1 MALTID
7 EGQTYFDNRDNKDLK
22 DYYNNPDPKVQ
33 ETLVKA
39 DGTKMTEAE
48 FGIAH
53 YENFVDPETA
63 IPGVTLES
71 RAITEGGPKMNVEA
85 PKDEYLTKAQY
96 DAGQADLLANIPAR
110 TLDRS
115 VSISQTGPEID
126 YGRIQGFVGVPE
138 IRDEEGNITQQ
149 ATGVY
154 AQQPQLPPGLMAS
167 QEATQ
172 QAIGQAAVDPD
183 TGEVIQPATLFE
195 GQSALGAGQ
204 AQLETQLGAG
214 QAGLMAGQQ
223 VLGAGQETMG
233 QAIGVPDEQQPQTLF
248 GGQRTLGQGQA
259 GIQTGVTG
267 LGRDLSGLTG
277 NLSDFQ
283 RAQKAYQTQA
293 EGQRAQGRE
302 IGMTTRDQLED
313 QLRTVGSQT
322 NRIAEQQAQQRQ
334 RSMMGPRPQAQQ
346 APMIPQ
352 AQQATQ
358 AAQIAGQNLRNFA
371 PQQGGMMGPTG
382 PTAIDPRDQVG
393 FGPTRSPV

>member
-1 MALTID
+1 MTLPQIEGDLTPEEEIAYLEQNPD
-7 EGQTYFDNRDNKDLK
+7 VAAAIARQQVGAEGPKWEGSVSDHYRHAHATGEARYANKESVPVEEEESIPPAPFTTLQLQQLRDNT
-22 DYYNNPDPKVQ
+22 PISVGGGSS
-33 ETLVKA
+33 T
-39 DGTKMTEAE
+39 
-48 FGIAH
+48 H
-53 YENFVDPETA
+53 
-63 IPGVTLES
+63 
-71 RAITEGGPKMNVEA
+71 ITQV
-85 PKDEYLTKAQY
+85 
-96 DAGQADLLANIPAR
+96 
-110 TLDRS
+110 
-115 VSISQTGPEID
+115 GPEID

-149 ATGVY
+149 ATGIY
-154 AQQPQLPPGLMAS
+154 AQQPTGLMAA

-204 AQLETQLGAG
+204 AQLGTQLGAG

-223 VLGAGQETMG
+223 TLGEGQATLG
-233 QAIGVPDEQQPQTLF
+233 QAIGVPDEQQPATLF
-248 GGQRTLGQGQA
+248 GGQMALGQGQA

-267 LGRDLSGLTG
+267 LGRDIGTLTG
-277 NLSDFQ
+277 NISDFERMQ
-283 RAQKAYQTQA
+283 RAYQTRA

-302 IGMTTRDQLED
+302 IGMTTREQLED

>member
-1 MALTID
+1 MAISLD
-7 EGQTYFDNRDNKDLK
+7 DGQTYFNNPENVDLK
-22 DYYNNPDPKVQ
+22 NFYNDPNNEEVLKNPD
-33 ETLVKA
+33 
-39 DGTKMTEAE
+39 GTRMTEAE
-48 FGIAH
+48 FGKSH

-71 RAITEGGPKMNVEA
+71 RAITEGGEKANVVEE
-85 PKDEYLTKAQY
+85 PPEYLTKAQF
-96 DAGQADLLANIPAR
+96 DAGIANLPAPVVQGGGGDFR
-110 TLDRS
+110 TMN
-115 VSISQTGPEID
+115 ITQGPEID

-149 ATGVY
+149 ATGIY
-154 AQQPQLPPGLMAS
+154 AQQPTGLMAA

-248 GGQRTLGQGQA
+248 GGQRALGQGQA

-267 LGRDLSGLTG
+267 LGRDLSSLTG
-277 NLSDFQ
+277 NISDFERMQ
-283 RAQKAYQTQA
+283 RAYQTRA

-302 IGMTTRDQLED
+302 IGMTTREQLED

-334 RSMMGPRPQAQQ
+334 QSMMGPRPQAQQ